1 MPVFVDDPN
10 RLSKERLR
18 SELVAHNVPL
28 PPGETRKRVF
38 VDLYLKHVAHRTAA
52 DFSSDEE
59 DQAPEDG
66 SEEAGLEEEDD
77 EGDSEV
83 MDVHQ
88 LTDEELKA
96 ELIKY
101 GVKPGPIL
109 ATTRQLYEKKLQ
121 RLLHPSDGQKA
132 PPDEEHYS
140 DSEEDETGS
149 EYQPHRAAKMP
160 PKSGPGQNHLGPS
173 REGSRHKRVDDFYF
187 HPQCFMPC
195 QRMGGKPT
203 PVLTVHVPRPRSGPS
218 NVCKTA
224 PDSIQAPVSPLTPLR
239 STFSGLPAGPAVS
252 PLYTSL
258 QGLRTASSPGSP
270 GSSFSIARL
279 VEELESRS
287 PSTPP
292 AATERLD
299 SVGSNKTGSATMVK
313 SRGGPAEDDVLQEMF
328 PNEVRTPTGISAT
341 RRRPIKGAAGRPVQ
355 FKYSDLVPLASSG
368 GLDSLGLSR
377 RLVPI
382 WAQVLVFLLLAG
394 FLFVLYCAME
404 ANSDNPFTE
413 YIDNASTGSE
423 VMQEP
428 PPAMDAQL
436 PLTRQE

>member
-66 SEEAGLEEEDD
+66 RLEEEDD

-140 DSEEDETGS
+140 DSEEDETVLSLHVRCTGEAVS
-149 EYQPHRAAKMP
+149 HLAVSALSLP
-160 PKSGPGQNHLGPS
+160 PSLCCP
-173 REGSRHKRVDDFYF
+173 
-187 HPQCFMPC
+187 
-195 QRMGGKPT
+195 
-203 PVLTVHVPRPRSGPS
+203 LTVS
-218 NVCKTA
+218 A
-224 PDSIQAPVSPLTPLR
+224 L
-239 STFSGLPAGPAVS
+239 
-252 PLYTSL
+252 SL
-258 QGLRTASSPGSP
+258 Q
-270 GSSFSIARL
+270 
-279 VEELESRS
+279 
-287 PSTPP
+287 
-292 AATERLD
+292 
-299 SVGSNKTGSATMVK
+299 
-313 SRGGPAEDDVLQEMF
+313 GPAEDDVLQEMF